1 MQHIQTYG
9 KILGQKTKNRSTQEN
24 SEDKDKDDN
33 NKKSRFCQRFEVS
46 IVQ

>member
-24 SEDKDKDDN
+24 SEDKDKDEN
-33 NKKSRFCQRFEVS
+33 NKKVGFVKGLK
-46 IVQ
+46 